1 MQVRGIDNIADFAD
15 LRDPW
20 NRLLANSRSNS
31 IFLTHEWLFTWW
43 QIYGQGDTLH
53 VVLLLASDSAELVG
67 ILPAYISKAGGVPRV
82 QVLHLLGDSV
92 VGSDFLD
99 GIAAS
104 GQEAAVS
111 RRLFAYLQEERG
123 WDLAEL
129 TSLDEDSLLSRHL
142 LDNAPDFCSQP
153 IEEAR
158 QICPFI
164 EFDSEPSE
172 HWVRL
177 KNKAKR
183 KIRSLEPHGP
193 IAVER
198 VEHPEAVAEAF
209 PAFVALHQ
217 QRRVEK
223 GEQGIF
229 ASAANRRFHDQLCQ
243 ATSEAGW
250 LQLCFLTVGGTR
262 VAGVYQFR
270 YADRIYYYQTGYDLA
285 WSRHSVG
292 FVLFTLLIDQAR
304 CEGCLTYEFLRGDE
318 PYKYTLGATGERQ
331 LVSIRMR
338 QGSLKARLYLSQCS
352 LLRIVR
358 KGVLQ
363 WLPGG
368 MKTRLKAFLAKPGK
382 VLTND

>member
-1 MQVRGIDNIADFAD
+1 MLPRVRV
-15 LRDPW
+15 L
-20 NRLLANSRSNS
+20 RLL
-31 IFLTHEWLFTWW
+31 
-43 QIYGQGDTLH
+43 
-53 VVLLLASDSAELVG
+53 
-67 ILPAYISKAGGVPRV
+67 GG
-82 QVLHLLGDSV
+82 SV

-99 GIAAS
+99 VIAAI
-104 GQEAAVS
+104 GHEATVVRQLS
-111 RRLFAYLQEERG
+111 AYLQKAEG

-129 TSLDEDSLLSRHL
+129 TSLDENSLLLRHL
-142 LDNAPDFCSQP
+142 RDNAPDFCSQP

-164 EFDSEPSE
+164 EFDSEPPE
-172 HWVRL
+172 HWIHL

-183 KIRSLEPHGP
+183 KIRGLEPLGP
-193 IAVER
+193 LAVER

-229 ASAANRRFHDQLCQ
+229 ASAANRRFHDQICQ
-243 ATSEAGW
+243 AASEAGW
-250 LQLCFLTVGGTR
+250 LQLCFLTVGGSR
-262 VAGVYQFR
+262 VAAVYQFR

-331 LVSIRMR
+331 LVGVRMH
-338 QGSLKARLYLSQCS
+338 QGSLKARLYLSQHS

-358 KGVLQ
+358 RGILQ

-382 VLTND
+382 VLNNG